1 MKLSFRLLDF
11 SSLGVKRK
19 ISLTNNAP
27 SKVNGIDEPKKTS
40 KKQKKDDDLDAI
52 LRGPH
57 GESDDSDGSSDSEDD
72 KITEEQY
79 LKQHNLN
86 LKNQLLADTSSD
98 SEYDSELNGDDDG
111 DRPVMNGTHKEAI
124 HSDEDDESD
133 ENSNVSDSCESLVD
147 KFLEKS
153 AVAVIEPPKN
163 KTTSDSQRKSST
175 ESEGENS
182 DASSSSKSAESKS
195 PPEINGSMRD
205 AAAELVE
212 LVEAA
217 KAAEAAR
224 AAETAKAAEGPEAA
238 QAVKAIE
245 SVEEMVTPSREKEA
259 ENSDKDD
266 NESVDRSSGTT
277 DTPKRKS
284 KIGANVFSNIDK
296 ELRPLMSSDDSDD
309 NEDDSSKSKKRVSSD
324 ESSDCE
330 VILDTSLFKNRK
342 KEIDSNQLS
351 KILINSAKAKATT
364 SRATPDDCISLSS
377 DDELEVE
384 PISVENAEAKEA
396 SDDDEDGK
404 KNRTGRKLLRTDQL
418 AGETKRAQREE
429 TERIKRLEKKQ
440 ERLTQIIESQREQSQ
455 SQRSNGDGDGDGG
468 TAVTEDIILDYDSKK
483 KENIIVHRDIQKHLK
498 SHQTDGIKFMYD
510 CCYGS
515 VDSLKDHP
523 GSGCIL
529 AHCMGLGKTLQLI
542 SLLHTVIT
550 YPQLKT
556 NKVLVICPKST
567 VLNWKEEIERWMGP
581 IKEGRRLKLFQFA
594 DQS

>member
-1 MKLSFRLLDF
+1 M
-11 SSLGVKRK
+11 GAKRK
-19 ISLTNNAP
+19 TSSTTNAP
-27 SKVNGIDEPKKTS
+27 NKVNGIDEPKKPS
-40 KKQKKDDDLDAI
+40 KKQKKEDGLDAI
-52 LRGPH
+52 LRQSH
-57 GESDDSDGSSDSEDD
+57 DDSDDSDGVGSSDSEDD
-72 KITEEQY
+72 GITEEQY

-86 LKNQLLADTSSD
+86 LKNQLLADTSSSE
-98 SEYDSELNGDDDG
+98 SEYDSEADQKDGDD
-111 DRPVMNGTHKEAI
+111 RPKMNGTRKKAI
-124 HSDEDDESD
+124 NSDDDNESD
-133 ENSNVSDSCESLVD
+133 ENSNASGSYESLVD
-147 KFLEKS
+147 KFLEKN
-153 AVAVIEPPKN
+153 AAAIEPSEKKSATN
-163 KTTSDSQRKSST
+163 SQRKTSSD
-175 ESEGENS
+175 SEADDS
-182 DASSSSKSAESKS
+182 DASSNSKSKKSKS
-195 PPEINGSMRD
+195 PPEVNGSLQD
-205 AAAELVE
+205 VTSATV
-212 LVEAA
+212 
-217 KAAEAAR
+217 
-224 AAETAKAAEGPEAA
+224 A
-238 QAVKAIE
+238 QSSDKD
-245 SVEEMVTPSREKEA
+245 A
-259 ENSDKDD
+259 ENGNADKDD
-266 NESVDRSSGTT
+266 NESVDQSSEST
-277 DTPKRKS
+277 DTPKRKIKS
-284 KIGANVFSNIDK
+284 KIGANVFGNIEK
-296 ELRPLMSSDDSDD
+296 ELRPLVSSDDSDC
-309 NEDDSSKSKKRVSSD
+309 NKDDSRKSKKKTSSD

-330 VILDTSLFKNRK
+330 LILDTSLFKERK
-342 KEIDSNQLS
+342 KEIDSKQLS
-351 KILINSAKAKATT
+351 KILNNSVKAKATT

-384 PISVENAEAKEA
+384 PISIENPDAKEA

-429 TERIKRLEKKQ
+429 TERVKRLEKKQ
-440 ERLTQIIESQREQSQ
+440 TRLTQIIESQRQESQSQ
-455 SQRSNGDGDGDGG
+455 SQRSTQNGEGG
-468 TAVTEDIILDYDSKK
+468 AAEIEDIILDYDSKK

-498 SHQTDGIKFMYD
+498 SHQIDGIKFMYD